1 MQDRSNQS
9 HPEIEEGLTT
19 PIGTR
24 RSFFAWVTAGI
35 STFIGISLAVPIIGY
50 IISPAFRRQEK
61 NWVTVGKLDELPVGE
76 PIDLQYTETV
86 QDGWLK
92 KSSTKGIWAVKHQDN
107 QVTVFSPIC
116 PHLGCGY
123 RWEKTDGLFKCPC
136 HGSIYDIDGNVK
148 GGPAPRPLDTL
159 PVKVENGQLLVIY
172 QQFKSGLSQKVEL

>member
-1 MQDRSNQS
+1 MQDSSNQS
-9 HPEIEEGLTT
+9 SQEVEEGLST

-35 STFIGISLAVPIIGY
+35 STFIGISLAVPLIGY
-50 IISPAFRRQEK
+50 IIFPAFRRQEK
-61 NWVTVGKLDELPVGE
+61 EWVLVGTLNQLPVGE
-76 PIDLQYTETV
+76 PIDLQYTETL
-86 QDGWLK
+86 QDGWLDT
-92 KSSTKGIWAVKHQDN
+92 SSTKGIWAIKHKDD

-123 RWEKTDGLFKCPC
+123 RWDGADGLFKCPC

-159 PVKVENGQLLVIY
+159 PVKVENGQLFVIY
-172 QQFKSGLSQKVEL
+172 QQYKSGLSKKVEL